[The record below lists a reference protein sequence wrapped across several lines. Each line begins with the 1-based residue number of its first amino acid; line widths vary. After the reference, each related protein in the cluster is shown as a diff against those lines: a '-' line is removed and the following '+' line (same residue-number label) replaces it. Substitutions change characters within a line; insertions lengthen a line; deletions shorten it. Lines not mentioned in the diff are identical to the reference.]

1 MEYWNDLSWRASLAC
16 HDLVGWMMWDQRA
29 MSEYASLGI
38 PNGMGWVVAWRLAAL
53 GDVSPSV
60 AASATY
66 SINPAVIAV
75 VIEAYQD
82 VTDCESILAVRD
94 AAVVPGLDEIAPG
107 LSEKL
112 GSFATAMWHGVDT
125 MHHGARPMFVAHR
138 TRPRPPDGEAPL
150 SAWLA
155 MNCLREL
162 RGDNHWA
169 LCASEDLDDVE
180 VGLLHSVM
188 VDLEEYGD
196 EEWIA
201 RSRGNDDEAIASGW
215 ARLEAKGLASN
226 GTINETGQ
234 KFRME
239 LEDRTNALTAPAWQA
254 VGEEETIRF
263 CELVE
268 PYHEAFLDRIN
279 ATAGPRWMPASRVQ
293 RRPKRSSEI
302 RADRSLG

>member
-1 MEYWNDLSWRASLAC
+1 
-16 HDLVGWMMWDQRA
+16 
-29 MSEYASLGI
+29 
-38 PNGMGWVVAWRLAAL
+38 
-53 GDVSPSV
+53 
-60 AASATY
+60 
-66 SINPAVIAV
+66 
-75 VIEAYQD
+75 
-82 VTDCESILAVRD
+82 
-94 AAVVPGLDEIAPG
+94 
-107 LSEKL
+107 
-112 GSFATAMWHGVDT
+112 
-125 MHHGARPMFVAHR
+125 
-138 TRPRPPDGEAPL
+138 
-150 SAWLA
+150 

-215 ARLEAKGLASN
+215 ARLEAKGFASN
-226 GTINETGQ
+226 GVINETGR
-234 KFRME
+234 KFRLE

-254 VGEEETIRF
+254 VGEEETIRL

-268 PYHEAFLDRIN
+268 PHSEAFLGRIN

-293 RRPKRSSEI
+293 RGAKRSSET
-302 RADRSLG
+302 RGG